1 MQTRTSWYPEL
12 TVNMFSTATTISST
26 SSVNI
31 IGTTI
36 IISNNKKKKMK
47 KKKNLSEMQ
56 KIVLMGTTHVHSE
69 KKNYFKNFLKKTL
82 ICLRSQMKDLI
93 TNWIRQRKMDEMLE

>member
-1 MQTRTSWYPEL
+1 
-12 TVNMFSTATTISST
+12 MFSTATTISST

-36 IISNNKKKKMK
+36 IISNNNKKKMK

-69 KKNYFKNFLKKTL
+69 KKKLFQELPKENFNLL
-82 ICLRSQMKDLI
+82 EVS
-93 TNWIRQRKMDEMLE
+93 DERLDH

>member
-1 MQTRTSWYPEL
+1 
-12 TVNMFSTATTISST
+12 MFSTATTISST

-31 IGTTI
+31 IGTTG
-36 IISNNKKKKMK
+36 IISNNNKMMK

-56 KIVLMGTTHVHSE
+56 KIVLMGTTHVPR

-93 TNWIRQRKMDEMLE
+93 TNWIRQQKNV